1 MAVSIDPATFIITV
15 PKADL
20 TLIGGTLYELDTDT
34 FRLELKALEDDVQG
48 IVMTKTHDHN
58 TEYTV
63 ASVTYARSIQIL
75 PPYSIEFEDGMYTVR
90 LVGSN
95 NNIFDVGAGILV
107 QNMVQVIPGNSAG
120 LITVATGRTQLTVRE
135 DELALGGGQ
144 SGGTSWI
151 TLNTAASTIDNTYL
165 GTKIVLTGGT
175 GVGQVAVITRYIG
188 SLRRAIIKPKEWSTV
203 PDTTTVYTILP

>member
-1 MAVSIDPATFIITV
+1 MAVSIDPLTFIIFI

-20 TLIGGTLYELDTDT
+20 TLVGGTLYELDTNA
-34 FRLELKALEDDVQG
+34 FRLELKGLEDDEQG
-48 IVMTKTHDHN
+48 IVMLKTHNHN

-75 PPYSIEFEDGMYTVR
+75 TPYMVEFEDGMYTVR

-95 NNIFDVGAGILV
+95 NNIFDVGNGVLV

-135 DELALGGGQ
+135 DELAVGGGQ
-144 SGGTSWI
+144 VGGTSWI
-151 TLNTAASTIDNTYL
+151 TLNTAASPVDNTYV
-165 GTKIVLTGGT
+165 GTKIVLTAGT
-175 GVGQVAVITRYIG
+175 GVGQSAIITRYIG
-188 SLRRAIIKPKEWSTV
+188 ALRRAIIKPKEWSTV
-203 PDTTTVYTILP
+203 PDATTVYTILP